1 MNMARLM
8 TTFLLLA
15 SAVALA
21 GETGRN
27 SVTFTKKMEM
37 KVEQN
42 TTHCSA
48 TASVDYFQRGPEAEI
63 EATID
68 NPDCAAS
75 SGDFVIEVTVR
86 ADGADESNKL
96 KFPESWSREDDASVV
111 MTRRYPIGDD
121 TDLLRIKIRKMR
133 CSCATE
139 TEPASNP

>member
-1 MNMARLM
+1 MARLM

-48 TASVDYFQRGPEAEI
+48 TASV
-63 EATID
+63 
-68 NPDCAAS
+68 
-75 SGDFVIEVTVR
+75 VIEVTVR

>member
-1 MNMARLM
+1 MHRIVRIHA
-8 TTFLLLA
+8 FLLAAVMLA
-15 SAVALA
+15 AAPSQLQAQGQA
-21 GETGRN
+21 
-27 SVTFTKKMEM
+27 K
-37 KVEQN
+37 
-42 TTHCSA
+42 
-48 TASVDYFQRGPEAEI
+48 
-63 EATID
+63 ATID